1 MKIQVVEVVLVPFIL
16 RVYLGERGGHGERV
30 VVDHVD
36 GRFLRV
42 VIVGHP
48 LDYGLR
54 EERADRFLDAHRGS
68 TLPGWEIVIVSS
80 RLDVVEPVTE
90 TIVHRSFRLFLVGD
104 VLVLV
109 RVVGEVEQNYRR
121 QNRHFVAHPIPSLRI
136 DLLQNGVLQF
146 HGVVQLG
153 NGGGGGGGGGRL
165 VFVRILVLVVVDGQ
179 RLPGDVG
186 QRAAESNYERNL
198 KVTEHV

>member
-1 MKIQVVEVVLVPFIL
+1 MKIQVVLAPFIL

-30 VVDHVD
+30 VVDHALD
-36 GRFLRV
+36 GRFLRT

-48 LDYGLR
+48 LDYGFR

-68 TLPGWEIVIVSS
+68 TLPCWEIIIVSS
-80 RLDVVEPVTE
+80 GLDVVEAVTE
-90 TIVHRSFRLFLVGD
+90 TIVHGPFRFFLVGD
-104 VLVLV
+104 VLVLG
-109 RVVGEVEQNYRR
+109 VVGEVEQNYRR
-121 QNRHFVAHPIPSLRI
+121 QNRHFVF
-136 DLLQNGVLQF
+136 LQNGVLQF
-146 HGVVQLG
+146 RGVVQLD
-153 NGGGGGGGGGRL
+153 GGGGGGRL

-186 QRAAESNYERNL
+186 QRTAESNYERNL